1 MFVGIRILYTDQ
13 LRQYDTGMLLVG
25 SEVNFLHMIPPEQ
38 KSFKTLGRCTS
49 ECTEKVL
56 IKKKIY
62 LFLIMPCPGTATT
75 IIISFLGH
83 SFNRNSFD

>member
-1 MFVGIRILYTDQ
+1 MYTDR

-49 ECTEKVL
+49 ECTEKVVLL
-56 IKKKIY
+56 IFFLNKKRIIFQPIY
-62 LFLIMPCPGTATT
+62 IEFFE
-75 IIISFLGH
+75 IILQISNIFT
-83 SFNRNSFD
+83 

>member
-49 ECTEKVL
+49 ECTEKVVL
-56 IKKKIY
+56 VFFLNKKKLFSVPIY
-62 LFLIMPCPGTATT
+62 
-75 IIISFLGH
+75 
-83 SFNRNSFD
+83 FDFF